1 MNEQQQTDEQG
12 KSDKSALLCVSCG
25 DLAVAKLQ
33 MTTHHCEPMLMC
45 DNCLAENEWKANE
58 VNQHEMA
65 NFGGA
70 YGLVTYEVLPL

>member
-1 MNEQQQTDEQG
+1 
-12 KSDKSALLCVSCG
+12 
-25 DLAVAKLQ
+25 
-33 MTTHHCEPMLMC
+33 MC

-70 YGLVTYEVLPL
+70 YGLVTYIAALDITKRRLSGCLE